1 MQNQIPY
8 TRQDLDSTPPDLD
21 LDLYTIPSSS
31 SWFHWDGIDDAE
43 REALK
48 EFFDGSSVS
57 KNPKIYKEYRDFII
71 NKYREDPKSTA
82 HVSPTSRWGLI
93 NFGATTAVAATAE
106 DGGRDGGLGVSVEE
120 GPPQGIRVAAF
131 PNSPSALTPAGGA
144 AAGGAGGAAEV
155 GFRLPPLASYS
166 DAYLGGSMKRKVTV
180 CADCGEDCKTEF
192 YESGK
197 DPDQLF
203 LLVNLVDEMG
213 MKEFE
218 DGSVVCPKCYKNEKR
233 KENNPEN
240 EFKFKDNT
248 SSSSDH
254 GNDEWTD
261 AETLLLLEAV
271 LKHGDDWNLIAQHV
285 RTKNQVDCISKLIQ
299 LPFGEHMLG
308 STSNTSNIGTANGH
322 LSDAKQS
329 QDTSDE
335 LQQEVIQVDEP
346 NNELQ
351 QEVIQVDEQEAG
363 DGISG
368 PPPKRRCLAFSSDAS
383 CALMKQV
390 ALLSMVVGP
399 RIASAAAE
407 AAVAA
412 LCEEIPYAQEI
423 IQVKDG
429 EFCGDLLSKLENEQ
443 EWVPKVENGK
453 MEENHELHEVSEP
466 DQDNNFGPTTL
477 HIRVAIATALGA
489 ASAHAK
495 LLADQEDREIEHL
508 TATIIELQLK
518 KVQYKMK
525 HYEELKLIMEKEY
538 NHIQQLKESTFADW
552 LDVLKQTFD
561 AGLMRWRDHSFAKS
575 LLPHVT

>member
-8 TRQDLDSTPPDLD
+8 TRQDPDSTPPD

-31 SWFHWDGIDDAE
+31 SWFHWDAIDDAE

-71 NKYREDPKSTA
+71 NKYREDPNRRLTFTDVRKSLVGD
-82 HVSPTSRWGLI
+82 VSAIRKVFLALERWGLI
-93 NFGATTAVAATAE
+93 NFGATTAAAAAE

-166 DAYLGGSMKRKVTV
+166 DSYLGGSMKRKATV
-180 CADCGEDCKTEF
+180 CADCGADCKTEF
-192 YESGK
+192 YESVK
-197 DPDQLF
+197 
-203 LLVNLVDEMG
+203 
-213 MKEFE
+213 

-233 KENNPEN
+233 KEDNPEN

-308 STSNTSNIGTANGH
+308 LTGNRSNIGTENGH

-329 QDTSDE
+329 LDTSDE

-368 PPPKRRCLAFSSDAS
+368 PPLKRRCLAFSSDAS

-412 LCEEIPYAQEI
+412 LCDEIPYAQEI
-423 IQVKDG
+423 IQVKNG

-443 EWVPKVENGK
+443 ERVPKVENGK

-508 TATIIELQLK
+508 MATIIELQLK

-525 HYEELKLIMEKEY
+525 HFEELKSIMEEEY
-538 NHIQQLKESTFADW
+538 NHIQQLKESTLADW

-575 LLPHVT
+575 LLPRVT